1 MNIAV
6 IPDGPLAVVN
16 EVAPVI
22 VFGLAFVLA
31 LGGAYAVA
39 ILVCGW
45 GHVNMAQIDF
55 WKAQVKI
62 QCR

>member
-1 MNIAV
+1 MDIAV
-6 IPDGPLAVVN
+6 IPDGRVAVVN
-16 EVAPVI
+16 EVAPLI

-39 ILVCGW
+39 VAVCGW
-45 GHVNMAQIDF
+45 GHVDMAQIDF

-62 QCR
+62 QCK